1 MNVKHTIDMKLL
13 VMPLQTMR
21 HTKGKTRHSDLVEAL
36 TGIVPVAD
44 TDSLG
49 TKEKHELADANG

>member
-1 MNVKHTIDMKLL
+1 MNVKHTTDMKLL
-13 VMPLQTMR
+13 VMPLQTTR

-49 TKEKHELADANG
+49 TKEKT